1 MAISIKGGVE
11 NVKTGVKKIKKVNL
25 SGLGGKLKAAAGL
38 FPDPRDVKLP
48 KTRAEAIRA
57 ARDFWYGKP
66 HEERALGKL
75 YCEKTGLYK
84 HREWRGV
91 KDTFYY
97 FHMIWLYNYANMVMD
112 IMKFGSPVTFVK
124 GLWRYRWMGQT
135 YLPVLHWFDRGLE
148 GLRGP
153 ALRAS
158 AWHYR
163 AMTCVTINQF
173 MNMFNADG
181 NLRNG
186 AHNDAWHHAMAH
198 KETVWGG
205 IFYPWADKFKHIPL
219 EMIPYFVTCHV
230 NNHTVLNYIDAAQS
244 IGLPA
249 DPCPMCQ
256 AEAGIFILSDVPDY
270 SPIVVT
276 SNEAC
281 DGSVASTA
289 IQDWFWNRPLFAM
302 PQPMQFD
309 DPLVQEHCANEIRE
323 CWKFI
328 EQQTGVPFNRELLNE
343 NLEKQ
348 NELQRF
354 EWEKWD
360 VAAKTSSY
368 PINGVAQ
375 ALYRIY
381 QSQYGEH
388 YIWHY
393 VDKKVG
399 KIMAKCVE
407 KKIDTFPKT
416 RHRVIAWS
424 CAPLYFSNWCT
435 WAYNC
440 WGLNTIINMDS
451 LMFDM
456 TIRTDTLENTVM
468 DMARYHEWAPMR
480 RMAVGGMHHIFE
492 LWENME
498 KFNCDM
504 VMMYDQLQCKGMQGV
519 VGLFEDE
526 FRKRNIHA
534 IWMPHALPDKRTV
547 SRGEIRRIINDY
559 MSTVM
564 KEEPLDPSLLE
575 FDDDMSW

>member
-1 MAISIKGGVE
+1 MKLPEIKLPKPSDVAGR
-11 NVKTGVKKIKKVNL
+11 
-25 SGLGGKLKAAAGL
+25 LKAVAGL

-48 KTRAEAIRA
+48 KNIDEAKRFA
-57 ARDFWYGKP
+57 HDFWYGKE
-66 HEERALGKL
+66 HGERELGRL
-75 YCEKTGLYK
+75 YVPKTGLYK

-112 IMKFGSPVTFVK
+112 IMKFGDPVTFAK

-148 GLRGP
+148 GMRGE

-163 AMTCVTINQF
+163 GMVCVTINQF
-173 MNMFNADG
+173 MNMFMADG

-186 AHNDAWHHAMAH
+186 AHNDAWRHAMAH

-244 IGLPA
+244 LGLPG

-256 AEAGIFILSDVPDY
+256 AEAGIFVLDDVPDY
-270 SPIVVT
+270 APFLVT

-309 DPLVQEHCANEIRE
+309 DPLVQEHCANEIRD

-328 EQQTGVPFNRELLNE
+328 EEQTGVPFNWDLLKE

-348 NELQRF
+348 NELMRF

-360 VAAKTSSY
+360 VDAKTNSY

-388 YIWHY
+388 YIWHF
-393 VDKKVG
+393 VDGKVS
-399 KIMAKCVE
+399 KIMTKCVE
-407 KKIDTFPKT
+407 KKINTFPKT

-424 CAPLYFSNWCT
+424 CAPLYYSNWCT

-440 WGLNTIINMDS
+440 WGLNTVINMDS

-456 TIRTDTLENTVM
+456 EIRTDTLDNCVM

-480 RMAVGGMHHIFE
+480 RMAVGGMHHILE
-492 LWENME
+492 LWDYME
-498 KFNCDM
+498 RFNCDM

-519 VGLFEDE
+519 VGVFEDE

-559 MSTVM
+559 MTTVM
-564 KEEPLDPSLLE
+564 HEEPLDASLLD